1 MNRRLNVFVIT
12 TIGISALLIGTYFL
26 AFKNDSKNATVDP
39 EKSAETKREEEA
51 AFSENIVSDAISA
64 VTDMP
69 AYGGA
74 LIDDSHIAYFNERSL
89 KRASLGGG
97 AEEVLIPSLPGKIL
111 EASWSPD
118 RKQAL
123 VLLDSGPEQRWNL
136 LDLSTKTV
144 TPLKPGISSP
154 RWSNL
159 SERIFYAYSDPTS
172 KMNELDT
179 AKPDGSE
186 WEKITDI
193 RVKGAFLSAV
203 PQSALVSFWSA
214 PSAFEETSLF
224 TVPASGGEPQRIFS
238 GKFGADYLWSPDGTR
253 LLISNTLSK
262 GGGEVRLGTAN
273 QTGGEFRTLQVPTM
287 ISKAVWSKDGKTVY
301 YALPLSLPENAVL
314 PNDYFSRPI
323 HTRDSF
329 WKIDVTTG
337 KTQRV
342 VDPEAVEE
350 SYDSS
355 GLFLGPDEEYLYFT
369 DRTTEKIFRIR
380 IEK

>member
-1 MNRRLNVFVIT
+1 MNIRVNVLIIIAVC
-12 TIGISALLIGTYFL
+12 ISALLVGTYFF
-26 AFKNDSKNATVDP
+26 AFKNDTKNATVDP
-39 EKSAETKREEEA
+39 EKSAETKRKEA
-51 AFSENIVSDAISA
+51 ASFSDNVVSDAISP

-111 EASWSPD
+111 EAVWSPD
-118 RKQAL
+118 RKQVL
-123 VLLDSGPEQRWNL
+123 TLLDSGTERRWNL

-144 TPLKPGISSP
+144 TQLKSGISSP

-159 SERIFYAYSDPTS
+159 SERIFYSYSDPTTQTS
-172 KMNELDT
+172 ELDT
-179 AKPDGSE
+179 AKPNGSE
-186 WEKITDI
+186 WETIANT
-193 RVKGAFLSAV
+193 RMRGAFLSVV

-224 TVPASGGEPQRIFS
+224 TVPASGGEPRLIFS
-238 GKFGADYLWSPDGTR
+238 GKFGADYLWSPDGTK

-262 GGGEVRLGTAN
+262 GGGDVRLGTAN

-323 HTRDSF
+323 HTHDSF

-342 VDPEAVEE
+342 VDPEVVEG

-369 DRTTEKIFRIR
+369 DRITEKIFRIR
-380 IEK
+380 IEQ